1 MKQTMKI
8 HASTANAS
16 KSTAHLICEVPVRST
31 LEIAMEKAGLLV
43 KRDAPKTVDPKLVE
57 MYESLERQMILLR
70 AAIHHDKIEKGLIV
84 LDDTTYTTARP
95 TPEPEPVVIKTHRS
109 PVEIPILGQKKARN
123 FAVKAE
129 SVPVDDVE
137 FESVSD
143 YIEREKAKTQT
154 KTKTIKAK
162 AVTKP
167 SKHSDGKEAFRTTFR
182 GAVMEAFKATKPG
195 TAVEA
200 YTVNAENPESHKYRV
215 YFTLSNFGSTVVID
229 RKPAKGK
236 NNGFTAEVPLKN
248 GELDPNGI
256 PAFAYELK

>member
-109 PVEIPILGQKKARN
+109 PVEIPILGQKKAKN
-123 FAVKAE
+123 FTAKAE
-129 SVPVDDVE
+129 SAPADDFEPTPVK
-137 FESVSD
+137 
-143 YIEREKAKTQT
+143 KAQP
-154 KTKTIKAK
+154 IKAK
-162 AVTKP
+162 AETKP